1 MNVSTPRRRDGDE
14 RRRALCDA
22 AIRVLAEQGSR
33 GLTHGRVDRSA
44 GVPDGTTSYY
54 YRTRQALLRAVGQR
68 VAEIDV
74 ANLQSVSD
82 EPPTPDAPFA
92 HLARL
97 TLEQAGGDGL
107 ALNRARHELLLGA
120 ARDPALADTTREF
133 AARIDAMAR
142 DAIAQLQPG
151 TADPIRDA
159 QAIAVTTF
167 LAGVLTRL
175 AAGDQ
180 SINDVERLARLLAAI
195 AAAVANEGVDDGR
208 R

>member
-1 MNVSTPRRRDGDE
+1 MVGSTAAPGCQTARPRTTTAPGKRCCEPSDNASPKSTWPTCSRSVTN
-14 RRRALCDA
+14 RPLPMRPSPTWP
-22 AIRVLAEQGSR
+22 GSP
-33 GLTHGRVDRSA
+33 SSK
-44 GVPDGTTSYY
+44 P
-54 YRTRQALLRAVGQR
+54 AVTDLPSI
-68 VAEIDV
+68 E
-74 ANLQSVSD
+74 
-82 EPPTPDAPFA
+82 
-92 HLARL
+92 
-97 TLEQAGGDGL
+97 
-107 ALNRARHELLLGA
+107 
-120 ARDPALADTTREF
+120 LADTTREF

-175 AAGDQ
+175 AGGDQ